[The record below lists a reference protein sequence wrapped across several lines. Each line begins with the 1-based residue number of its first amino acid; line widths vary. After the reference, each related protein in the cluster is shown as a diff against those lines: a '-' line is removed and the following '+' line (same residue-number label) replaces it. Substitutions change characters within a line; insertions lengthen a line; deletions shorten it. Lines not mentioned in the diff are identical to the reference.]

1 MRSKDVCRF
10 HSSQPFNR
18 LRDEPLDT
26 NRLLYEGT
34 DLARRTGIAWITCP
48 FTGERLASVQA
59 LRPDVGIVHAQQADE
74 VGNVQLW
81 GISGVQKE
89 TVLASARSLA
99 TVEEI
104 VPELEPR
111 PDAVVLPSWTVT
123 AVACVPG
130 GARPSYVHGYYE
142 RDNAFY
148 VAWDGISRDRE
159 GFAEWMR
166 SNVLEPVAA

>member
-1 MRSKDVCRF
+1 RQVD
-10 HSSQPFNR
+10 
-18 LRDEPLDT
+18 
-26 NRLLYEGT
+26 
-34 DLARRTGIAWITCP
+34 CP
-48 FTGERLASVQA
+48 FTGERLAAVRA
-59 LRPDVGIVHAQQADE
+59 HRPDVGVIHAQRADE
-74 VGNVQLW
+74 RGTVQLW

-130 GARPSYVHGYYE
+130 GARPSYVHGYYG
-142 RDNAFY
+142 RDNAVY
-148 VAWDGISRDRE
+148 VAWDEISRDRE
-159 GFAEWMR
+159 RFAER
-166 SNVLEPVAA
+166 